1 MKNISFEI
9 FPNKNIK
16 ESIKFVK
23 IIEKKKPVFI
33 SITCSKINN
42 FDFVKTIKNNTNIK
56 IIPHIICDNLYNIVL
71 KIINFI
77 KIKIFNFIIITGD
90 NISNNSFLTIKKIRF
105 LFGHIIK
112 IFSGSYLEEHKLSS
126 NINKEILFIYK
137 KKKIGINLFLTQF
150 FYNFNII
157 NYYLNK
163 IKKTYI
169 NKNFIPGI
177 FPKKNIK
184 EILLF
189 INKCKIEIPIW
200 IIKNYDFINIKNY
213 LLKNL
218 NIFKHFHFY
227 TFNKINFVDYYL
239 K

>member
-9 FPNKNIK
+9 FPNKDIK
-16 ESIKFVK
+16 ESIKIVK
-23 IIEKKKPVFI
+23 NLEKKKPIFI
-33 SITCSKINN
+33 SITCNKNNN
-42 FDFVKTIKNNTNIK
+42 FEFVKNIKNKTNIK
-56 IIPHIICDNLYNIVL
+56 IIPHIICDNIYNIIL

-90 NISNNSFLTIKKIRF
+90 NIKNNSLYIIKKIRL

-112 IFSGSYLEEHKLSS
+112 IFSGSYLEEHKLT
-126 NINKEILFIYK
+126 NNMNKEILFLYK

-150 FYNFNII
+150 FFNFNII

-163 IKKTYI
+163 IKKTYV
-169 NKNFIPGI
+169 NKNFVPGI

-189 INKCKIEIPIW
+189 INKCKIELPIW
-200 IIKNYDFINIKNY
+200 IIKNYNIINIKNY

-218 NIFKHFHFY
+218 NLFKHFHFY
-227 TFNKINFVDYYL
+227 TFNKIEFINFYL